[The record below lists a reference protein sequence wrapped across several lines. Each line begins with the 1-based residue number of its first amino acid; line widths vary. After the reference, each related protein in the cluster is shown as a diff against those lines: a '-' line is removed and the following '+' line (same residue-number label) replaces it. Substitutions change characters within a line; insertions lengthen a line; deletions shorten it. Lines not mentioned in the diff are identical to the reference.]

1 MALLSISN
9 TKRSGV
15 SFPKPTETSKA
26 KAAAATMAFTP
37 GASPDTLRVQSPD
50 GSLALADEEEV
61 DEYGYAVEDDEEVET
76 PAPTTGDPALDKEFE
91 AALMALPLL
100 ELKDIEAEAERN
112 FRRSK
117 SITDMINNEIEWRF
131 IERVYLKRLSNGETA
146 KLD

>member
-1 MALLSISN
+1 M
-9 TKRSGV
+9 
-15 SFPKPTETSKA
+15 
-26 KAAAATMAFTP
+26 
-37 GASPDTLRVQSPD
+37 
-50 GSLALADEEEV
+50 ALADEEEV